1 MGVLRPKYVYLPP
14 DERGPLRD
22 FKPVPEAL
30 PPFPWRL
37 CDQNF
42 ATHATFMQHVRSKH
56 HGWPEYRKRLF
67 YLAEQ
72 LDGVQPVRP
81 QDWRQCVDAFS
92 EHLVTGSA
100 DWPACS
106 APAESGEAGAASQ
119 DAPRNWWKAP
129 AADGEVP
136 PGGTDMAPVDIDA
149 LGAAPAESDVAGA
162 DPGQSRRAVR
172 ARIGCCVCARLHW
185 ADELQLVH
193 FWRQPPDAPERS
205 LLCDDQPQRP
215 SRAELQKAA
224 EAEEATESAG
234 AQAQAMRMTQRQ
246 RAHALL
252 DPARYHA
259 RWRFAR
265 EGADGTRHEGGIPLR
280 ELEASAVRDP
290 GPDGKL
296 WLLHKKCF
304 RMVEQ
309 GGQLVADATQRVPIC
324 TGCHGALT
332 KRVPTM
338 PTFALAN
345 DLWIGRVPP
354 PLRKLTLGA
363 KLLLPIARGIVRRF
377 HCKTDSAAWAPVEER
392 IKAFVGNFVAFP
404 QADGGRQV
412 LSLPPRET
420 DLVESVQI
428 VFAGSDPAQLKG

>member
-1 MGVLRPKYVYLPP
+1 MPP

-30 PPFPWRL
+30 PPFPCRL

-42 ATHATFMQHVRSKH
+42 ATHATFMQHVHDEH

-81 QDWRQCVDAFS
+81 QEWRQCVDAFS

-100 DWPACS
+100 DWPACA

-185 ADELQLVH
+185 ADELQRVH

-205 LLCDDQPQRP
+205 LLCDDEPQRP

-265 EGADGTRHEGGIPLR
+265 EG
-280 ELEASAVRDP
+280 
-290 GPDGKL
+290 
-296 WLLHKKCF
+296 
-304 RMVEQ
+304 
-309 GGQLVADATQRVPIC
+309 
-324 TGCHGALT
+324 
-332 KRVPTM
+332 
-338 PTFALAN
+338 
-345 DLWIGRVPP
+345 
-354 PLRKLTLGA
+354 
-363 KLLLPIARGIVRRF
+363 
-377 HCKTDSAAWAPVEER
+377 
-392 IKAFVGNFVAFP
+392 
-404 QADGGRQV
+404 
-412 LSLPPRET
+412 
-420 DLVESVQI
+420 
-428 VFAGSDPAQLKG
+428 